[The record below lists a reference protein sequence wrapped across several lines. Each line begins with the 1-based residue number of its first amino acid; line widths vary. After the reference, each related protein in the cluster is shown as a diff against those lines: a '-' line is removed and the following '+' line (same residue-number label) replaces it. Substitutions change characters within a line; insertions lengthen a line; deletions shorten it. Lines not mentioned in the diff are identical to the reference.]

1 MSDGAPFEG
10 FPGIGKATAV
20 PNTFFS
26 AVLPAMR
33 EAGDLLAFLWVARLV
48 QEQQGDARFVTAEQV
63 WALPDAASTFEAL
76 AGGRESLERGLAAC
90 VELGALLALDLA
102 GSGSEETVYFVNN
115 PASRRAVARARGGDL
130 ELRPGAIA
138 YEPQPAR
145 RPNIFHLYEEHV
157 GTITPL
163 VAERLLVAAEQYPQH
178 LVESAF
184 REAAERNI
192 RNWKYIERM
201 LQNWSEGNQ
210 RHETSGRDPVELR
223 RRRFLGDGSGAAGP
237 ASRNR

>member
-10 FPGIGKATAV
+10 FPGIGKATAI

-33 EAGDLLAFLWVARLV
+33 EPGDVLAFLWVARLV
-48 QEQQGDARFVTAEQV
+48 QEQQGDARFVTAEQI
-63 WALPDAASTFEAL
+63 WALSDVASTFEAL
-76 AGGRESLERGLAAC
+76 SEGRESLEQGLAAC

-102 GSGSEETVYFVNN
+102 GSGRQETVYFVNN

-138 YEPQPAR
+138 YEPPPAR

-184 REAAERNI
+184 REAAERNV

-201 LQNWSEGNQ
+201 LQTWSEGNQ
-210 RHETSGRDPVELR
+210 HHEATGQSLADR
-223 RRRFLGDGSGAAGP
+223 RRRYAGDGATGS
-237 ASRNR
+237 ASRPR

>member
-1 MSDGAPFEG
+1 MSGDAPFEG
-10 FPGIGKATAV
+10 FPGIGKATPI
-20 PNTFFS
+20 PNAFFS

-33 EAGDLLAFLWVARLV
+33 EPGALLAFLWVARLV
-48 QEQQGDARFVTAEQV
+48 QEQQGEARCLSADQV

-76 AGGRESLERGLAAC
+76 AEGRDGLDRGLAAC

-102 GSGSEETVYFVNN
+102 GAGRQETVYFVNN

-163 VAERLLVAAEQYPQH
+163 VAERLLAAAEEYPHQ

-201 LQNWSEGNQ
+201 LQNWSEGN
-210 RHETSGRDPVELR
+210 RHHEASGRDPVELR
-223 RRRFLGDGSGAAGP
+223 RRRFLGDGAAGP
-237 ASRNR
+237 ASRPR

>member
-1 MSDGAPFEG
+1 MSDATFEG
-10 FPGIGKATAV
+10 FPGIGKATAI

-33 EAGDLLAFLWVARLV
+33 EPGDLLAFLWVARLV
-48 QEQQGDARFVTAEQV
+48 QEQQDEARFVTAEQV

-76 AGGRESLERGLAAC
+76 AGGRESLERGLPAC

-102 GSGSEETVYFVNN
+102 GGGSEETVYFVNN
-115 PASRRAVARARGGDL
+115 PTSRRAVARARGGDL

-138 YEPQPAR
+138 YEPQPTR

-163 VAERLLVAAEQYPQH
+163 VAERLLVAAEQYPQQ
-178 LVESAF
+178 LIESAF
-184 REAAERNI
+184 REAAERNV
-192 RNWKYIERM
+192 RNWRYIERI
-201 LQNWSEGNQ
+201 LQRWSEGNQ
-210 RHETSGRDPVELR
+210 EHETSGRDPVELR
-223 RRRFLGDGSGAAGP
+223 RRRFLGDGAAGS
-237 ASRNR
+237 ASRNA

>member
-1 MSDGAPFEG
+1 MNDSAPFEG
-10 FPGIGKATAV
+10 FPGIGKATAI
-20 PNTFFS
+20 PNTFYS

-33 EAGDLLAFLWVARLV
+33 EPGALLAFLWVARLV
-48 QEQQGDARFVTAEQV
+48 QDQQGDARFLTADQV
-63 WALPDAASTFEAL
+63 WAVPDAASTFEAL
-76 AGGRESLERGLAAC
+76 AAGRESLEQGLASC
-90 VELGALLALDLA
+90 VELGALLSLDLA
-102 GSGSEETVYFVNN
+102 GGGRQETVYFVNN

-138 YEPQPAR
+138 YEPQPVR
-145 RPNIFHLYEEHV
+145 RPNIYHLYEEHI

-163 VAERLLVAAEQYPQH
+163 VAERLLVAAEEYPPH
-178 LVESAF
+178 LIESAF

-210 RHETSGRDPVELR
+210 AHEASGRDTVEFR
-223 RRRFLGDGSGAAGP
+223 RRRYLGDGAAGST
-237 ASRNR
+237 SRPR

>member
-1 MSDGAPFEG
+1 MSASEAAPFEG
-10 FPGIGKATAV
+10 FPGIGKATAI
-20 PNTFFS
+20 PNSFYS

-33 EAGDLLAFLWVARLV
+33 EPGDLLAFLWVARLA
-48 QEQQGDARFVTAEQV
+48 QDQQGDARCVSADQIR
-63 WALPDAASTFEAL
+63 ALPAAAASFEAL
-76 AGGRESLERGLAAC
+76 AGGPEALERGLAAC
-90 VELGALLALDLA
+90 AELGALLALDLA
-102 GSGSEETVYFVNN
+102 GGGRQETVYFVNN

-138 YEPQPAR
+138 YEPAPVR
-145 RPNIFHLYEEHV
+145 PPNIFRLYEEHV

-163 VAERLLVAAEQYPQH
+163 VAERLLAAAEQYPQH

-184 REAAERNI
+184 REAAERNV

-210 RHETSGRDPVELR
+210 RHEASGQSLADR
-223 RRRFLGDGSGAAGP
+223 RRRYAGDGTAGS

>member
-1 MSDGAPFEG
+1 MSDTASFEG

-33 EAGDLLAFLWVARLV
+33 EPGALLAFLWVARLA
-48 QEQQGDARFVTAEQV
+48 QEQQGDARFVTVDQL
-63 WALPDAASTFEAL
+63 WALPDAASTFEVL
-76 AGGRESLERGLAAC
+76 AGGRESLERGLASC
-90 VELGALLALDLA
+90 VELGALLAVDLA
-102 GSGSEETVYFVNN
+102 GGGHEETAYFVNN

-138 YEPQPAR
+138 YEPGPAR

-163 VAERLLVAAEQYPQH
+163 VAERLLAAAEQYPEH

-184 REAAERNI
+184 REAAERNV

-201 LQNWSEGNQ
+201 LENWSEGNQ
-210 RHETSGRDPVELR
+210 RHETSGRDLAER
-223 RRRFLGDGSGAAGP
+223 RRRYAGDGAAGS
-237 ASRNR
+237 ASRPR

>member
-1 MSDGAPFEG
+1 MSRDAASFEG
-10 FPGIGKATAV
+10 FPGIGKATPI

-33 EAGDLLAFLWVARLV
+33 EPGEVLAFLWVARLT
-48 QEQQGDARFVTAEQV
+48 QEQQGTARFLTADQI
-63 WALPDAASTFEAL
+63 WAVPGAATTFEAL
-76 AGGRESLERGLAAC
+76 AAGRESLERGLGAC

-102 GSGSEETVYFVNN
+102 GGGQQETVYFVNN

-138 YEPQPAR
+138 YEPQPTA

-178 LVESAF
+178 LIESAF
-184 REAAERNI
+184 RESAERNI
-192 RNWKYIERM
+192 RSWRYIERM

-210 RHETSGRDPVELR
+210 RHEASGRDPVELR
-223 RRRFLGDGSGAAGP
+223 RRRFLGDGAAGS
-237 ASRNR
+237 ASRPR

>member
-1 MSDGAPFEG
+1 MSEGAPFDG

-26 AVLPAMR
+26 SVLPAMR
-33 EAGDLLAFLWVARLV
+33 EPGDLLAFLWVARLV
-48 QEQQGDARFVTAEQV
+48 QEQQGDARFVTADQV
-63 WALPDAASTFEAL
+63 WALPDAVSTFEAL
-76 AGGRESLERGLAAC
+76 AAGRESLERGLAAG
-90 VELGALLALDLA
+90 VELGALLAVDLA
-102 GSGSEETVYFVNN
+102 GSGRQETVYFVNN

-184 REAAERNI
+184 REAAERNV

-210 RHETSGRDPVELR
+210 KHEASGQSFADR
-223 RRRFLGDGSGAAGP
+223 RRRFLGDGAAGS
-237 ASRNR
+237 ASRNA

>member
-10 FPGIGKATAV
+10 FPGIGKATAI

-26 AVLPAMR
+26 SVLPAMR
-33 EAGDLLAFLWVARLV
+33 EPGDVLAFLWVARLV
-48 QEQQGDARFVTAEQV
+48 QEQQGDARFVTADQV
-63 WALPDAASTFEAL
+63 WALSDAASTFEAL

-102 GSGSEETVYFVNN
+102 GSGQQETVYFVNN

-184 REAAERNI
+184 REAAERNV

-210 RHETSGRDPVELR
+210 HHEATGQSLADR
-223 RRRFLGDGSGAAGP
+223 RRRYDRDGAAGST
-237 ASRNR
+237 SRPR

>member
-1 MSDGAPFEG
+1 MSESAPFEG
-10 FPGIGKATAV
+10 FPGIGRATAI

-26 AVLPAMR
+26 SVLPALR
-33 EAGDLLAFLWVARLV
+33 EPGALLAFLWVARLV
-48 QEQQGDARFVTAEQV
+48 QEQQGEARFVTPDQL
-63 WALPDAASTFEAL
+63 WAVSDAASTFEAL
-76 AGGRESLERGLAAC
+76 AEGRDSLDRGLAAC

-102 GSGSEETVYFVNN
+102 GGGTQETVYFVNN

-138 YEPQPAR
+138 YEPRPVR

-163 VAERLLVAAEQYPQH
+163 VAERLLAAAEEYPQQ

-201 LQNWSEGNQ
+201 LQNWSEGN
-210 RHETSGRDPVELR
+210 RHHEASGRDPVELR
-223 RRRFLGDGSGAAGP
+223 RRRFLGDGAAGP
-237 ASRNR
+237 TSRPR

>member
-1 MSDGAPFEG
+1 MSEPVSFEG
-10 FPGIGKATAV
+10 FPGIGKATAI
-20 PNTFFS
+20 PNTFYS

-33 EAGDLLAFLWVARLV
+33 EPGDLIAFLWVARLV
-48 QEQQGDARFVTAEQV
+48 QDQQGDARFVTADQV
-63 WALPDAASTFEAL
+63 WALPDVASTFDTL
-76 AGGRESLERGLAAC
+76 AAGRDSLDRGLAAC

-102 GSGSEETVYFVNN
+102 GGGHQETVYFVNN

-138 YEPQPAR
+138 YEPPPTR

-163 VAERLLVAAEQYPQH
+163 VAERLLVAAEQYPEH
-178 LVESAF
+178 LIESAF

-210 RHETSGRDPVELR
+210 RHEASGRDSVELR
-223 RRRFLGDGSGAAGP
+223 RRRYLGDGAAGS
-237 ASRNR
+237 ASRPR

>member
-1 MSDGAPFEG
+1 MSDATFEG
-10 FPGIGKATAV
+10 FPGIGKATAI
-20 PNTFFS
+20 PNTFYS

-33 EAGDLLAFLWVARLV
+33 EPGDLLAFLWVARLV
-48 QEQQGDARFVTAEQV
+48 QEQQDEARFVTAEQV
-63 WALPDAASTFEAL
+63 WALPDAASTYEAL

-102 GSGSEETVYFVNN
+102 GGGSEETVYFVNN
-115 PASRRAVARARGGDL
+115 PTSRRAVARARGGDL

-163 VAERLLVAAEQYPQH
+163 VAERLLVAAEQYPQQ
-178 LVESAF
+178 LIESAF
-184 REAAERNI
+184 REAAERNV

-210 RHETSGRDPVELR
+210 RHEASGQSLADR
-223 RRRFLGDGSGAAGP
+223 RRRFLGDGAAGS
-237 ASRNR
+237 ASRNV

>member
-1 MSDGAPFEG
+1 MSEGAPFEG
-10 FPGIGKATAV
+10 FPGIGKATAI

-26 AVLPAMR
+26 TVLPAMR
-33 EAGDLLAFLWVARLV
+33 EPGDLLAFLWVARLV
-48 QEQQGDARFVTAEQV
+48 QEQQGDARFVTADQV
-63 WALPDAASTFEAL
+63 WALSAAASTFEAL
-76 AGGRESLERGLAAC
+76 SDGRESLERGLAAC

-102 GSGSEETVYFVNN
+102 GSGQQETVYFVNN

-184 REAAERNI
+184 REAAERNV

-210 RHETSGRDPVELR
+210 HHEATGRDSVELR
-223 RRRFLGDGSGAAGP
+223 RRRYAGDGATGS
-237 ASRNR
+237 ASRPR